1 MKMTSFRSG
10 LISGTVGFLGTCIWV
25 SWAILHSTSST
36 AAIGFVFLPIQAG
49 LIALLFFPFG
59 YCAHFALATVHPPRR
74 TTAKLLAAGTALAIL
89 SLFLYWLGSG
99 LILCKVVN
107 DVRNASREE
116 LAQFLN
122 TSIFKENK
130 FALNA
135 VLERQDLDAPT
146 LYKIAQIPSRELHTR
161 MGSLFPVMG
170 KNTRGLAVMRLVAR
184 HQNVDAKTLALLANS
199 SDDYVLGDVAGN
211 PNTPPEI
218 LPRIFAK
225 GGYLIDWGIARNP
238 NCPPGILHEL
248 ALRDSEYTRA
258 AVAQNKAT
266 RLDDLERLVKD
277 PVWHVR
283 DGVSMNPNCPLSL
296 KDRLRNDPDERVRR
310 RFHLR

>member
-10 LISGTVGFLGTCIWV
+10 LISGIVGFLGTCIGG
-25 SWAILHSTSST
+25 SWAILCSTGST

-74 TTAKLLAAGTALAIL
+74 TTAKLLAAGTALATL

-116 LAQFLN
+116 LAQFLDA
-122 TSIFKENK
+122 SIFKENK

-146 LYKIAQIPSRELHTR
+146 LYKIAQIPSRELHAR
-161 MGSLFPVMG
+161 IGSLFPVMG

-199 SDDYVLGDVAGN
+199 PDDYVLGDVAGN
-211 PNTPPEI
+211 PATPPEI

-296 KDRLRNDPDERVRR
+296 KESLRNDPDERIRR
-310 RFHLR
+310 RFH